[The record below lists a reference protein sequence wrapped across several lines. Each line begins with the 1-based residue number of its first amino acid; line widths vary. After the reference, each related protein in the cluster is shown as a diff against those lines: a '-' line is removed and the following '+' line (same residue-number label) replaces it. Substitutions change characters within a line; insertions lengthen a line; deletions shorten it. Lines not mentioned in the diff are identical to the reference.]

1 MIHMRASSINDD
13 IRTII
18 EISKAACSRS
28 FGVGTQPKVMV
39 LVAIKRPYPKNIKP
53 KSNRI
58 RVLTR

>member
-1 MIHMRASSINDD
+1 MIHIRASSINDD

-18 EISKAACSRS
+18 ETSKATCSRS
-28 FGVGTQPKVMV
+28 FGDGTQPQVLV
-39 LVAIKRPYPKNIKP
+39 LVAIKRQYPKNFKP

>member
-1 MIHMRASSINDD
+1 MIHMRASSMNDD

-28 FGVGTQPKVMV
+28 FGVGTQPKVLV
-39 LVAIKRPYPKNIKP
+39 LVAIKRQYPKNFKP